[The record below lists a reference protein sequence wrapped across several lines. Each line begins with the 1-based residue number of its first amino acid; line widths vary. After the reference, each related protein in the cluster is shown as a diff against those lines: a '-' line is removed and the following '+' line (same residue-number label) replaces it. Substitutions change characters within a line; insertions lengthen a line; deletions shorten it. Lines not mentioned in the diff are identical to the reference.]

1 MSNMN
6 GCNNNHK
13 ETKKTGHAITVCAG
27 EGRYR
32 LWAAAVATHGEGINI
47 TIGGGEIPHIG
58 AVAVAV
64 PRPSL
69 KDPSQVST
77 TTSVYVLMGHK
88 DEALAKP
95 IAERIARAMQQPVVV
110 AAGVHLGKEGSYTA
124 SAEEIEKVLQAS
136 TILVEELIRR
146 LVDED

>member
-1 MSNMN
+1 MQ
-6 GCNNNHK
+6 
-13 ETKKTGHAITVCAG
+13 TGQAITVWAG

-32 LWAAAVATHGEGINI
+32 LWATAVTTQGEGINI
-47 TIGGGEIPHIG
+47 TISGGEIPHIG

-77 TTSVYVLMGHK
+77 TTSVYVLIGHK
-88 DEALAKP
+88 DDELAKP
-95 IAERIARAMQQPVVV
+95 IADRIARAMRQPVVV
-110 AAGVHLGKEGSYTA
+110 AAGVHLGKAGNYTA
-124 SAEEIEKVLQAS
+124 SAEEIEKVLQVS

-146 LVDED
+146 LVDEG